1 LGKEKHELHIW
12 TKKWVLVGILAVI
25 IVGGIGAYM
34 FLYPQE
40 EKVSHTVVSPK
51 APPRV
56 AAPAAASPV
65 SAPVAAPVSAPV
77 AAPVAQP
84 PTAAPKAAAAPAQA
98 NAPAAP
104 SPTAAPV
111 APPHAATPVV
121 AAPVSAPV
129 ETPSVAEPVQALQTP
144 LKRSKSLKTAKAK
157 PDRPKDLDLRN
168 CLDLE
173 DDKAIAKCAG
183 E

>member
-1 LGKEKHELHIW
+1 MNI
-12 TKKWVLVGILAVI
+12 KKLVPVGILI

-40 EKVSHTVVSPK
+40 EKVSHTVVAPK
-51 APPRV
+51 TPPRV
-56 AAPAAASPV
+56 ASPAAASPV
-65 SAPVAAPVSAPV
+65 SAPVAAP
-77 AAPVAQP
+77 
-84 PTAAPKAAAAPAQA
+84 KAASAPAQA

-104 SPTAAPV
+104 SPTAAPI

-121 AAPVSAPV
+121 AAPISAPV
-129 ETPSVAEPVQALQTP
+129 ATPSVAEPVQALQPP
-144 LKRSKSLKTAKAK
+144 LKLSKTIKTAKKSVTGK
-157 PDRPKDLDLRN
+157 PNRPKDLDLRN

>member
-1 LGKEKHELHIW
+1 MNI
-12 TKKWVLVGILAVI
+12 KKLVPVGILAVV

-40 EKVSHTVVSPK
+40 EKVSHTVVAPK
-51 APPRV
+51 TPPRV
-56 AAPAAASPV
+56 ASPAAASPV
-65 SAPVAAPVSAPV
+65 SAPVAAP
-77 AAPVAQP
+77 
-84 PTAAPKAAAAPAQA
+84 KAASAPAQA

-129 ETPSVAEPVQALQTP
+129 ATPSVAEPVQALQTP
-144 LKRSKSLKTAKAK
+144 LKLAKSLKTAKAK

>member
-1 LGKEKHELHIW
+1 MNI
-12 TKKWVLVGILAVI
+12 KKLVPVGILAVV

-40 EKVSHTVVSPK
+40 EKVSHTVVAPK
-51 APPRV
+51 TPPRV
-56 AAPAAASPV
+56 ASPAVASSV
-65 SAPVAAPVSAPV
+65 SAPVAAP
-77 AAPVAQP
+77 
-84 PTAAPKAAAAPAQA
+84 KAASAPAQA

-129 ETPSVAEPVQALQTP
+129 ATPSVAEPVQALQTP
-144 LKRSKSLKTAKAK
+144 LKLSKSLKTAKAK